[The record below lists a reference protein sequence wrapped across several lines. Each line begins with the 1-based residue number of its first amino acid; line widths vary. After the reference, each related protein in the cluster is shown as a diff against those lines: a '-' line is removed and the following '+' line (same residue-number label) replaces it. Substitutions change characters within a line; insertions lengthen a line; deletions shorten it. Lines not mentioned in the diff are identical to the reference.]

1 MSRTPGATVG
11 GQAVIEGVM
20 MRAPGAWAIAV
31 RLPSGEIE
39 TVTHELPRLSSRSR
53 AARIPFLRGIMVLYE
68 SLVLGFRALTW
79 SAQKAVEEEEEEL
92 TKLQLVGTI
101 TFSVAA
107 VLVIFVLAPLGIAK
121 LLAPFLGGSSFSFN
135 LIDGFVRGLLFI
147 GYVWAIGRS
156 KEIRRVFEYH
166 GAEHQTIHA
175 YEAGE
180 ALTVEHVQQYP
191 PEHPRCGTNFLLIVV
206 FASLV
211 IFTLLGRPD
220 WPLLIGS
227 RVVLIPVIAG
237 LAYEILKFS
246 GLHGGDRLGRFLA
259 APGLWL
265 QKLTTDHP
273 ADDQVEVAV
282 AALLASLEPEQ
293 VEEVKARGP
302 VCPAALRALAG

>member
-20 MRAPGAWAIAV
+20 MRAPNSWAIAV
-31 RLPSGEIE
+31 RVPSGEIE
-39 TVTHELPRLSSRSR
+39 TVKHDLPRLSSRSR
-53 AARIPFLRGIMVLYE
+53 AARILFVRGVMVLYE
-68 SLVLGFRALTW
+68 SLVLGFKALSW
-79 SAQKAVEEEEEEL
+79 SAQKAVPEEEEEF

-101 TFSVAA
+101 AFSVAA
-107 VLVIFVLAPLGIAK
+107 VLLIFVLAPLGVAK
-121 LLAPFLGGSSFSFN
+121 LLAPYIGGSSFSFN
-135 LIDGFVRGLLFI
+135 LIDGIVRGLLFV
-147 GYVWAIGRS
+147 GYIWGIGRS

-180 ALTVEHVQQYP
+180 PLTVDHIQKHS

-206 FASLV
+206 FISLV
-211 IFTLLGRPD
+211 VFTLLGRPG
-220 WPLLIGS
+220 WVQLILS
-227 RVVLIPVIAG
+227 RIVLIPVIAG
-237 LAYEILKFS
+237 FAYEVLKFS
-246 GLHGGDRLGRFLA
+246 GLHGGDRLGRVLA

-282 AALLASLEPEQ
+282 AALLAALEPEE

-302 VCPAALRALAG
+302 VCPAALRALAN

>member
-1 MSRTPGATVG
+1 
-11 GQAVIEGVM
+11 M
-20 MRAPGAWAIAV
+20 MRAPSAWAIAV
-31 RLPSGEIE
+31 RVPSGEIE

-53 AARIPFLRGIMVLYE
+53 AARIPFIRGIMVLYE
-68 SLVLGFRALTW
+68 SLVLGFKALTW
-79 SAQKAVEEEEEEL
+79 SAQKAVEDEEEEL
-92 TKLQLVGTI
+92 TRLQLVGTI
-101 TFSVAA
+101 AFSVAA
-107 VLVIFVLAPLGIAK
+107 VMVIFVLAPLGVAK
-121 LLAPFLGGSSFSFN
+121 LLAPYLGGSSFSFN
-135 LIDGFVRGLLFI
+135 LIDGVVRGLLFI
-147 GYVWAIGRS
+147 GYVWGIGRS

-175 YEAGE
+175 YEAGQ
-180 ALTVEHVQQYP
+180 ALTVEHIQQHP

-220 WPLLIGS
+220 WVLLITS
-227 RVVLIPVIAG
+227 RIVLIPVIAG

-246 GLHGGDRLGRFLA
+246 GLHGGDRLGRILA

-265 QKLTTDHP
+265 QKLTTAHP

-282 AALLASLEPEQ
+282 AALLASLQPGE

-302 VCPAALRALAG
+302 VCPAALRALAN